1 MADVIVHY
9 QSVVPKS
16 YPPQGQPK
24 SFSDEFLV
32 IFLKFYFRSQVVR
45 LHLNL
50 NKTSRKKNTV
60 HTPTEHS
67 HCNQE
72 DWFLLEIYASGF
84 SRGLD
89 QFAIIQYFIS
99 K

>member
-1 MADVIVHY
+1 MAVVIVHY
-9 QSVVPKS
+9 QSAVPKS

-32 IFLKFYFRSQVVR
+32 IFFKFYFRSQMVR

-50 NKTSRKKNTV
+50 NKTSRKKKTQYTHQLNIHIATKR
-60 HTPTEHS
+60 TGF
-67 HCNQE
+67 
-72 DWFLLEIYASGF
+72 FLKFMQVVSQGIWISSL
-84 SRGLD
+84 L
-89 QFAIIQYFIS
+89 YFIS